1 MISHVWTMEHA
12 SVNPGQNT
20 LVNAQLSTKVK
31 IVKVSCIC
39 PPYGGCETLKTR
51 CLYPDQLLKKKI
63 QITLFTFYF
72 IRFGWPYGLTE
83 TYGYVYIYVY
93 VYILMS
99 LTLSISTS
107 LSMSMTISRC
117 IVIIF
122 YSLSSL
128 SYFTSET
135 RFFYWFIV
143 SSAVVAPLLDC
154 FCEKIEYIM
163 S

>member
-1 MISHVWTMEHA
+1 MAAVRHLRRGASTRISCLKKNTNNAVYVLFYSVWLT
-12 SVNPGQNT
+12 VR
-20 LVNAQLSTKVK
+20 
-31 IVKVSCIC
+31 
-39 PPYGGCETLKTR
+39 PYRNLWLCLYLCL
-51 CLYPDQLLKKKI
+51 CLYPNVFD
-63 QITLFTFYF
+63 F
-72 IRFGWPYGLTE
+72 
-83 TYGYVYIYVY
+83 VYIYIFVY
-93 VYILMS
+93 VYCLYIL
-99 LTLSISTS
+99 
-107 LSMSMTISRC
+107 MSMTISMTMCRC

>member
-1 MISHVWTMEHA
+1 MAAVRHLRRGASTRISCLKKNTNNAVYVLFYSVW
-12 SVNPGQNT
+12 
-20 LVNAQLSTKVK
+20 L
-31 IVKVSCIC
+31 IVR
-39 PPYGGCETLKTR
+39 PYRNLWLCLYLCL
-51 CLYPDQLLKKKI
+51 CLYPNVFD
-63 QITLFTFYF
+63 F
-72 IRFGWPYGLTE
+72 
-83 TYGYVYIYVY
+83 VYIYIFVY
-93 VYILMS
+93 VYCLYILMS
-99 LTLSISTS
+99 MTI
-107 LSMSMTISRC
+107 SMTMSRC

>member
-1 MISHVWTMEHA
+1 
-12 SVNPGQNT
+12 
-20 LVNAQLSTKVK
+20 
-31 IVKVSCIC
+31 
-39 PPYGGCETLKTR
+39 
-51 CLYPDQLLKKKI
+51 
-63 QITLFTFYF
+63 
-72 IRFGWPYGLTE
+72 
-83 TYGYVYIYVY
+83 
-93 VYILMS
+93 MS

-107 LSMSMTISRC
+107 LSMSIAYILMSMTISMTMSRC

-143 SSAVVAPLLDC
+143 PSAVVAPLLDC

>member
-1 MISHVWTMEHA
+1 MAAVRHLRRGASTRISCLKKNTNNAVYVLFYSVW
-12 SVNPGQNT
+12 
-20 LVNAQLSTKVK
+20 L
-31 IVKVSCIC
+31 IVR
-39 PPYGGCETLKTR
+39 PYRNLWLCLYLCL
-51 CLYPDQLLKKKI
+51 CLYPNVFD
-63 QITLFTFYF
+63 F
-72 IRFGWPYGLTE
+72 
-83 TYGYVYIYVY
+83 VYIYIFVY
-93 VYILMS
+93 VYCLYILMS
-99 LTLSISTS
+99 MTI
-107 LSMSMTISRC
+107 SMTMSRC

-143 SSAVVAPLLDC
+143 SPAVVAPLLDC